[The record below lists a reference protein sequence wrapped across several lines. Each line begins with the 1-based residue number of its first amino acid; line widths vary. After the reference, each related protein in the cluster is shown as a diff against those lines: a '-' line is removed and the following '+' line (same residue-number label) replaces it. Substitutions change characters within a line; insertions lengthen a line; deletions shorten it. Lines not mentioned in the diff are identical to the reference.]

1 MRASQLIIEQGKF
14 DGFADAASGN
24 ALNAVFARQLTPDH
38 RLHQMSSAAAGAAH
52 WPVCTG
58 EVCTIVLRGATSQ
71 WKRSRADSLPISPAA
86 VSAGANG
93 GNALQHASDELQ
105 IHPRIDGEQR
115 LLVEFD
121 GRQQNALDVARQN
134 DAGIHELAAFD
145 ARYHPNDR
153 VVIGEKRVHAGLP

>member
-1 MRASQLIIEQGKF
+1 MAGMLCSTL
-14 DGFADAASGN
+14 
-24 ALNAVFARQLTPDH
+24 LT
-38 RLHQMSSAAAGAAH
+38 SCKS
-52 WPVCTG
+52 T
-58 EVCTIVLRGATSQ
+58 
-71 WKRSRADSLPISPAA
+71 
-86 VSAGANG
+86 
-93 GNALQHASDELQ
+93 
-105 IHPRIDGEQR
+105 PRIDGEQR